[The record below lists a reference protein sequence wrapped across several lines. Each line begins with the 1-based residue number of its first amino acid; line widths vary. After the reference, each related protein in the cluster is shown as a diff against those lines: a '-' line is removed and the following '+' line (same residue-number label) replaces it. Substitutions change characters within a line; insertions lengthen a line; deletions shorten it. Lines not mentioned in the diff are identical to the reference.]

1 MWREKNQSPPDEQTA
16 TGSSGYIA
24 ATVAA
29 GNYHAARA
37 WPPECGA
44 LPQSLLWGK
53 TSHTARA
60 APRKK
65 VAAARSPQS
74 LLRGNISHTAR
85 PARITG
91 CDAPLWGNLPQS
103 QLWGKISHTARAPRA
118 RHSRCC
124 AAPFLTR
131 RAPQEK
137 LPATRPYGV
146 TCHSR
151 SCGAKFL
158 IRRAPLRKKLASRNS
173 VRRAL
178 PVATVKN
185 YHAAHLVLGKER
197 RAVSAREKKS
207 PQLMPSWKFSQARHH
222 PCPHTYAPRQF
233 HLPRNEC
240 Q

>member
-1 MWREKNQSPPDEQTA
+1 MNKLRRARVGILPQPLLRKIIMRHARGPQN
-16 TGSSGYIA
+16 
-24 ATVAA
+24 
-29 GNYHAARA
+29 AARCHSRCCGA
-37 WPPECGA
+37 KLLIRRALPPEKKWLRRARHSRCCVA
-44 LPQSLLWGK
+44 TFLTRRAPQVLWGK

-131 RAPQEK
+131 RARPARKTACDAPLWGNLPQSQLWGK
-137 LPATRPYGV
+137 ISHTA
-146 TCHSR
+146 
-151 SCGAKFL
+151 
-158 IRRAPLRKKLASRNS
+158 RAPQKETGPQKLGAARSARRYWQKLSRGT
-173 VRRAL
+173 
-178 PVATVKN
+178 PG
-185 YHAAHLVLGKER
+185 LGKR
-197 RAVSAREKKS
+197 TARG
-207 PQLMPSWKFSQARHH
+207 
-222 PCPHTYAPRQF
+222 
-233 HLPRNEC
+233 
-240 Q
+240 

>member
-1 MWREKNQSPPDEQTA
+1 MWREKNQRPPDEQTA

-29 GNYHAARA
+29 GNYYAARA

-131 RAPQEK
+131 RARPARKTACDAPLWGNLPQSQLWGK
-137 LPATRPYGV
+137 ISHTA
-146 TCHSR
+146 
-151 SCGAKFL
+151 
-158 IRRAPLRKKLASRNS
+158 RAPQKETGPQKLGAARSARRYWQKLSRGT
-173 VRRAL
+173 
-178 PVATVKN
+178 PG
-185 YHAAHLVLGKER
+185 LGKR
-197 RAVSAREKKS
+197 TARG
-207 PQLMPSWKFSQARHH
+207 
-222 PCPHTYAPRQF
+222 
-233 HLPRNEC
+233 
-240 Q
+240 